1 MKKRVLAAVMSA
13 AMVLGCG
20 MTAMAEDTVK
30 VGFALKTLNGP
41 YFVALADG
49 VEKYCAEKGWELTTL
64 VADEDITKEAE
75 NM

>member
-49 VEKYCAEKGWELTTL
+49 VEKYCAE
-64 VADEDITKEAE
+64 
-75 NM
+75 